1 MNSKIV
7 AFIVLA
13 ILVVSSA
20 SVVLYSED
28 SDAAITV
35 KDGEGTSFTFDS
47 PVNRIITIGA
57 GVTAT
62 AIGVGAL
69 DKISVC
75 DSYSK
80 TNKDPLFDTL
90 KKYVEEGKIAANGNI
105 YNSGKE
111 QLKTD
116 IIDAAEPTK
125 GNFDKE
131 KDVVLAVVSPSYK
144 ANLGFLQENGFKN
157 VMYWSTV
164 DDYSDIVDFVETIS
178 LVCNGK
184 VDSNAAAMR
193 AVQEKIDLTL
203 EKEKPTTAKAFY
215 VTYSAGVFKVGNTTS
230 ITTAMIEAAGGE
242 VITKDPTKSA
252 STIEVNLTT
261 LIESNPDAIIFAD
274 NQVFNSEEHMKN
286 LRTAVG
292 NDAKIYGLEGIWNN
306 FSIESSKGVWQM
318 ASAMYPDLFEGDMP
332 TPSQGSDSTMIY
344 AIAAAIAVVIIV
356 LVAFIFM
363 RSPKGAS
370 KRKNE

>member
-13 ILVVSSA
+13 ILVVSSV

-28 SDAAITV
+28 SDAAVTV

-80 TNKDPLFDTL
+80 ANKDPLFDTL

-111 QLKTD
+111 QLKID

-125 GNFDKE
+125 GNFNKE

-193 AVQEKIDLTL
+193 AVQDKINLTL
-203 EKEKPTTAKAFY
+203 EKEKPATAKAFY

-274 NQVFNSEEHMKN
+274 SQVFNSEEHMKN

-292 NDAKIYGLEGIWNN
+292 NDVKIYGLEGIWNN

-356 LVAFIFM
+356 LVAFFFI

>member
-13 ILVVSSA
+13 ILVVSSV

-28 SDAAITV
+28 SDAAVTV

-111 QLKTD
+111 QLKID

-193 AVQEKIDLTL
+193 AVQDKINLTL
-203 EKEKPTTAKAFY
+203 EKEKPATAKAFY

-274 NQVFNSEEHMKN
+274 SQVFNSEEHMKN

-292 NDAKIYGLEGIWNN
+292 NDVKIYGLEGIWNN

-356 LVAFIFM
+356 LVAFFFI

>member
-7 AFIVLA
+7 ALIVLA

-20 SVVLYSED
+20 SVVLFSED
-28 SDAAITV
+28 SDAAVTV

-47 PVNRIITIGA
+47 PVNRIITIGV

-184 VDSNAAAMR
+184 VDSNAAIMR
-193 AVQEKIDLTL
+193 AVQDKINLTL
-203 EKEKPTTAKAFY
+203 EKEKPATAKAFY